1 MKMMND
7 EGQIGVFT
15 ETVERKRKKIHM

>member
-1 MKMMND
+1 MMYED
-7 EGQIGVFT
+7 EGRIGVFT